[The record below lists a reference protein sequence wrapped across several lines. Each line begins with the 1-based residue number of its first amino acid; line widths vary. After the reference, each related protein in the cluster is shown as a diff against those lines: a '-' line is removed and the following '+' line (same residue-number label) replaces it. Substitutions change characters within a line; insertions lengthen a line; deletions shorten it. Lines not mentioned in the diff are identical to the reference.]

1 MFLSAKTPLLA
12 VDIGSNSIKV
22 GRLMGAPGKYELS
35 NFGVMPLESES
46 VLDGVVQDEDHVVD
60 ALSRL
65 VKAEGMEDCP
75 HAVASVAGEAVMI
88 KKIKVPMMSH
98 EELEEFIPQEAEQYI
113 PFDIDDVRIDFQVLD
128 GTPAL
133 EEHEFEEEEE
143 KQEILLV
150 AVQNEIIDSRTN
162 VLTAAGLKPV
172 IIDLDVFAMVNAI
185 NISRNLQDM
194 GSVAII
200 DLGGAFTHL
209 NILMDGVTSYTRD
222 IPIGQDVCTN
232 KLMEKYELEYR
243 ESENIKVGAIP
254 EGAEKEVIVE
264 TIIESFEPILDELH
278 KSFEFFSTTSNS
290 QVEQAF
296 LCGGGAMIPGV
307 DGFLADR
314 LGVPVEIF
322 NPLEAVR
329 LGARKFDAQSL
340 NQMAPMATVAIG
352 LATRRFDYI

>member
-1 MFLSAKTPLLA
+1 MFLSAKMPLLA

-22 GRLMGAPGKYELS
+22 GRLMGTPGKYELS

-46 VLDGVVQDEDHVVD
+46 VIDGVVQDEDHVAD
-60 ALSRL
+60 ALARL
-65 VKAEGMEDCP
+65 VKAENVDTP

-88 KKIKVPMMSH
+88 KKIKVPVMSH

-113 PFDIDDVRIDFQVLD
+113 PFDIDDVRIDFQVLE
-128 GTPAL
+128 GTPTL
-133 EEHEFEEEEE
+133 EDHEFEEEEE

-150 AVQNEIIDSRTN
+150 AVQNDIIDSRSN

-185 NISRNLQDM
+185 NISRNLQAM

-200 DLGGAFTHL
+200 DLGGTFTHL

-222 IPIGQDVCTN
+222 IPVGQDTCTT
-232 KLMEKYELEYR
+232 KLMDKYELEYR

-254 EGAEKEVIVE
+254 EGADKDEVIE
-264 TIIESFEPILDELH
+264 AIIESFEPILEELH

-290 QVEQAF
+290 QVETAF

-307 DGFLADR
+307 
-314 LGVPVEIF
+314 PVEIF
-322 NPLEAVR
+322 NPLEAIR

-340 NQMAPMATVAIG
+340 SQMAPMATVAIG

>member
-12 VDIGSNSIKV
+12 VDIGSNSIKI
-22 GRLMGAPGKYELS
+22 GRLMGTPGKYELS

-46 VLDGVVQDEDHVVD
+46 VIDGVVQDEDHVAD
-60 ALSRL
+60 ALARL
-65 VKAEGMEDCP
+65 VKAEDVDTP
-75 HAVASVAGEAVMI
+75 YAVASVAGEAVMI

-113 PFDIDDVRIDFQVLD
+113 PFDIDDVRIDFHVLD
-128 GTPAL
+128 GAPAL
-133 EEHEFEEEEE
+133 DEHEFEEEEE

-150 AVQNEIIDSRTN
+150 AVQNEIIDSRSE

-200 DLGGAFTHL
+200 DLGGAFTHI
-209 NILMDGVTSYTRD
+209 NILMDGMTSYTRD
-222 IPIGQDVCTN
+222 IPAGQDACTN
-232 KLMEKYELEYR
+232 ALMEKYELEYR
-243 ESENIKVGAIP
+243 ESESIKVGAIP
-254 EGAEKEVIVE
+254 EGAEKEQVIE
-264 TIIESFEPILDELH
+264 TIIESFEPIMEELY

-296 LCGGGAMIPGV
+296 VCGGGAMIPGV

-340 NQMAPMATVAIG
+340 GQMAPMATVAIG

>member
-22 GRLMGAPGKYELS
+22 GRLMGTPGKFELS
-35 NFGVMPLESES
+35 NFGVMPLDPES
-46 VLDGVVQDEDHVVD
+46 VVEGVVQDEDHVVD
-60 ALSRL
+60 ALTRL
-65 VKAEGMEDCP
+65 VHAENVDTP
-75 HAVASVAGEAVMI
+75 YAVASVAGEAVMI
-88 KKIKVPMMSH
+88 KKIKVPMMSK

-113 PFDIDDVRIDFQVLD
+113 PFDIDDVRIDFQILEGVSTLD
-128 GTPAL
+128 
-133 EEHEFEEEEE
+133 EHELEEEEE

-150 AVQNEIIDSRTN
+150 AVQNEIIDSRSN
-162 VLTAAGLKPV
+162 VLTAAGLKPC
-172 IIDLDVFAMVNAI
+172 IIDLDVFAIVNAI
-185 NISRNLQDM
+185 SISRNLQDM
-194 GSVAII
+194 GSVALI

-222 IPIGQDVCTN
+222 IPIGQDACTTA
-232 KLMEKYELEYR
+232 LMSKYEMEYR

-254 EGAEKEVIVE
+254 EDANKEEVIDL
-264 TIIESFEPILDELH
+264 IIESYEPILEELH

-322 NPLEAVR
+322 NPLEAVK
-329 LGARKFDAQSL
+329 LGARKFDPQSL
-340 NQMAPMATVAIG
+340 GQMAPMATVALG

>member
-22 GRLMGAPGKYELS
+22 GRLLGTPGKFELS
-35 NFGVMPLESES
+35 NFGMMPLDPES
-46 VLDGVVQDEDHVVD
+46 VVEGVVQDEDHVVD
-60 ALSRL
+60 ALTRL
-65 VKAEGMEDCP
+65 VHAEEVDTP
-75 HAVASVAGEAVMI
+75 YAVASVAGEAVMI
-88 KKIKVPMMSH
+88 KKIKVPMMSK

-113 PFDIDDVRIDFQVLD
+113 PFDIDDVRIDFQILEGV
-128 GTPAL
+128 TTM
-133 EEHEFEEEEE
+133 EEHEFEEEED

-150 AVQNEIIDSRTN
+150 AVQNEIIDSRSN
-162 VLTAAGLKPV
+162 VLTAAGLKPC
-172 IIDLDVFAMVNAI
+172 IIDLDVFAIVNAI
-185 NISRNLQDM
+185 SISRNLQDM
-194 GSVAII
+194 GSVALM

-222 IPIGQDVCTN
+222 IPIGQDACTTQ
-232 KLMEKYELEYR
+232 LMAKYEMEYR

-254 EGAEKEVIVE
+254 EDANKEEIIDL
-264 TIIESFEPILDELH
+264 IIESYEPILEELH

-307 DGFLADR
+307 DGLLADR

-322 NPLEAVR
+322 NPLEAVK
-329 LGARKFDAQSL
+329 LGARKFDPQSL
-340 NQMAPMATVAIG
+340 AQMAPMATVALG

>member
-1 MFLSAKTPLLA
+1 MFLSEKTPLLA

-22 GRLMGAPGKYELS
+22 GRLMGTKGKFELS
-35 NFGVMPLESES
+35 NFGVMPLDPEAVIE
-46 VLDGVVQDEDHVVD
+46 GVVQDEDHVVD
-60 ALSRL
+60 ALGRL
-65 VKAEGMEDCP
+65 VKAEGVDTP
-75 HAVASVAGEAVMI
+75 YAVASVAGEAVMI
-88 KKIKVPMMSH
+88 KKIKVPLMSK
-98 EELEEFIPQEAEQYI
+98 EELEDFIPQEAEQYI
-113 PFDIDDVRIDFQVLD
+113 PFDIDDVRIDFQILE

-150 AVQNEIIDSRTN
+150 AVQNEIIDSRIN

-185 NISRNLQDM
+185 GISRNLKDM

-222 IPIGQDVCTN
+222 IPIGQDACTG
-232 KLMEKYELEYR
+232 KLMEKYELDYR

-254 EGAEKEVIVE
+254 EGAGKEEVVE
-264 TIIESFEPILDELH
+264 AIIESFEPILEELH

-322 NPLEAVR
+322 NPLESIK
-329 LGARKFDAQSL
+329 LGMRKFDKKSL
-340 NQMAPMATVAIG
+340 GQMAPMATVAIG
-352 LATRRFDYI
+352 LATRRFDYL

>member
-22 GRLMGAPGKYELS
+22 GRLLGTPGKFELS
-35 NFGVMPLESES
+35 NFGMMPLDPES
-46 VLDGVVQDEDHVVD
+46 VVEGVVQDEDHVVD
-60 ALSRL
+60 ALTRL
-65 VKAEGMEDCP
+65 VHAENVDTP
-75 HAVASVAGEAVMI
+75 YAVASVAGEAVMI
-88 KKIKVPMMSH
+88 KKIKVPMMSK

-113 PFDIDDVRIDFQVLD
+113 PFDIDDVRIDFQILEGVA
-128 GTPAL
+128 TM
-133 EEHEFEEEEE
+133 EEHEFEEEED

-150 AVQNEIIDSRTN
+150 AVQNEIIDSRSN
-162 VLTAAGLKPV
+162 VLTAAGLKPC
-172 IIDLDVFAMVNAI
+172 IIDLDVFAIVNAI
-185 NISRNLQDM
+185 SISRNLQDM
-194 GSVAII
+194 GSVALM

-222 IPIGQDVCTN
+222 IPIGQDACTTQ
-232 KLMEKYELEYR
+232 LMAKYEMEYR
-243 ESENIKVGAIP
+243 ESESIKVGAIP
-254 EGAEKEVIVE
+254 EDANKEEIIDL
-264 TIIESFEPILDELH
+264 IIESYEPILEELH

-307 DGFLADR
+307 DGLLSDR

-322 NPLEAVR
+322 NPLEAVK
-329 LGARKFDAQSL
+329 LGARKFDPQSL
-340 NQMAPMATVAIG
+340 SQMAPMATVALG

>member
-1 MFLSAKTPLLA
+1 MFLSGKTSLLA

-22 GRLMGAPGKYELS
+22 GRLLGTPGKFELA
-35 NFGVMPLESES
+35 NFGIMPLEPEA
-46 VLDGVVQDEDHVVD
+46 VVEGMVQDEDHVVD
-60 ALSRL
+60 ALGRL
-65 VKAEGMEDCP
+65 IHAEEVDTP
-75 HAVASVAGEAVMI
+75 YAVASVAGEAVMI
-88 KKIKVPMMSH
+88 KKIKVPMMSQ
-98 EELEEFIPQEAEQYI
+98 EELEEFIPTEAEQYI
-113 PFDIDDVRIDFQVLD
+113 PFDIDDVRIDFQVLE
-128 GTPAL
+128 GTPAM
-133 EEHEFEEEEE
+133 EEHEFEDEEE

-185 NISRNLQDM
+185 SISRNLQEM

-209 NILMDGVTSYTRD
+209 NILMDGVTSFTRD
-222 IPIGQDVCTN
+222 TPIGQDACTH

-243 ESENIKVGAIP
+243 ESEDIKIGALP
-254 EGAEKEVIVE
+254 EGAERQEVIDL
-264 TIIESFEPILDELH
+264 IIESFEPILDELQ

-307 DGFLADR
+307 DGFMADR

-322 NPLEAVR
+322 NPLEGIR
-329 LGARKFDAQSL
+329 LGSRKFDPQSL
-340 NQMAPMATVAIG
+340 SQMAPMATIAIG
-352 LATRRFDYI
+352 LAARRFDYI

>member
-22 GRLMGAPGKYELS
+22 GRLMGTPGKFELS
-35 NFGVMPLESES
+35 NFGVMPLDPES
-46 VLDGVVQDEDHVVD
+46 VVEGVVQDEDHVVD
-60 ALSRL
+60 ALTRL
-65 VKAEGMEDCP
+65 VHAENVDTP
-75 HAVASVAGEAVMI
+75 YAVASVAGEAVMI
-88 KKIKVPMMSH
+88 KKIKVPMMSK

-113 PFDIDDVRIDFQVLD
+113 PFDIDDVRIDFQI
-128 GTPAL
+128 L
-133 EEHEFEEEEE
+133 EGVSTIDEHELEEEEE

-150 AVQNEIIDSRTN
+150 AVQNEIIDSRSN
-162 VLTAAGLKPV
+162 VLTAAGLKPC
-172 IIDLDVFAMVNAI
+172 IIDLDVFAIVNAI
-185 NISRNLQDM
+185 SISRNLQDM
-194 GSVAII
+194 GSVALI

-222 IPIGQDVCTN
+222 IPIGQDACTTS
-232 KLMEKYELEYR
+232 LMSKYEMEYR
-243 ESENIKVGAIP
+243 ESEDIKVGAIP
-254 EGAEKEVIVE
+254 EDANKEEVIDL
-264 TIIESFEPILDELH
+264 IIESYEPILEELH

-322 NPLEAVR
+322 NPLEAVK
-329 LGARKFDAQSL
+329 LGARKFDPQSL
-340 NQMAPMATVAIG
+340 SQMAPMATVALG
-352 LATRRFDYI
+352 LATRRFEYI

>member
-22 GRLMGAPGKYELS
+22 GRLMGTPGKYELS

-46 VLDGVVQDEDHVVD
+46 VVEGVVQDEDHVVD
-60 ALSRL
+60 ALTRL
-65 VKAEGMEDCP
+65 VKAEDMDTP
-75 HAVASVAGEAVMI
+75 YAVASVAGEAVMI

-113 PFDIDDVRIDFQVLD
+113 PFDIDDVRIDFQILE
-128 GTPAL
+128 GTPTL
-133 EEHEFEEEEE
+133 EDHEFEEEVE

-150 AVQNEIIDSRTN
+150 SVQNEIIDSRSN

-222 IPIGQDVCTN
+222 IPGGQDACTN
-232 KLMEKYELEYR
+232 TLMEKYELEYR

-254 EGAEKEVIVE
+254 EGGEKEEVIE
-264 TIIESFEPILDELH
+264 LIAESFEPILEELTSH
-278 KSFEFFSTTSNS
+278 SSFSAPHPT
-290 QVEQAF
+290 
-296 LCGGGAMIPGV
+296 
-307 DGFLADR
+307 
-314 LGVPVEIF
+314 
-322 NPLEAVR
+322 VR
-329 LGARKFDAQSL
+329 LNRPFFAAVGQ
-340 NQMAPMATVAIG
+340 
-352 LATRRFDYI
+352 

>member
-22 GRLMGAPGKYELS
+22 GRLLGTPGKFELS
-35 NFGVMPLESES
+35 NFGMMPLDPES
-46 VLDGVVQDEDHVVD
+46 VVEGVVQDEDHVVD
-60 ALSRL
+60 ALTRL
-65 VKAEGMEDCP
+65 VHAEAVDTP
-75 HAVASVAGEAVMI
+75 YAVASVAGEAVMI
-88 KKIKVPMMSH
+88 KKIKVPMMSK

-113 PFDIDDVRIDFQVLD
+113 PFDIDDVRIDFQILEGVS
-128 GTPAL
+128 TM
-133 EEHEFEEEEE
+133 EEHEFEEEED

-150 AVQNEIIDSRTN
+150 AVQNEIIDSRSN
-162 VLTAAGLKPV
+162 VLTAAGLKPC
-172 IIDLDVFAMVNAI
+172 IIDLDVFAIVNAI
-185 NISRNLQDM
+185 SISRNLQDM
-194 GSVAII
+194 GSVALM

-222 IPIGQDVCTN
+222 IPIGQDACTTQ
-232 KLMEKYELEYR
+232 LMAKYEMEYR
-243 ESENIKVGAIP
+243 ESESIKVGAIP
-254 EGAEKEVIVE
+254 EDANKEEIIDL
-264 TIIESFEPILDELH
+264 IIESYEPILEELH

-307 DGFLADR
+307 DGLLSDR

-322 NPLEAVR
+322 NPLEAVK
-329 LGARKFDAQSL
+329 LGARKFDPQSL
-340 NQMAPMATVAIG
+340 SQMAPMATVALG

>member
-22 GRLMGAPGKYELS
+22 ARVMGPSKRFELA
-35 NFGVMPLESES
+35 NFGVMPLEPES
-46 VLDGVVQDEDHVVD
+46 VIEGVVQDEDHVVD
-60 ALSRL
+60 ALGRL
-65 VKAEGMEDCP
+65 VKAEQVETP
-75 HAVASVAGEAVMI
+75 YAVASVAGEAVMI
-88 KKIKVPMMSH
+88 KKIKVPMMSQ

-113 PFDIDDVRIDFQVLD
+113 PFDIDDVRIDFQILE
-128 GTPAL
+128 GTPVI

-150 AVQNEIIDSRTN
+150 AVQNDIIDSRTS

-185 NISRNLQDM
+185 SISRNLRDL

-222 IPIGQDVCTN
+222 IPIGQDACTN
-232 KLMEKYELEYR
+232 KLMEKFDLEFR
-243 ESENIKVGAIP
+243 DSENIKVGALP
-254 EGAEKEVIVE
+254 EGAERQE
-264 TIIESFEPILDELH
+264 IIDAITESFDPILEELN
-278 KSFEFFSTTSNS
+278 KSFEFFGTTSNS
-290 QVEQAF
+290 QVEAAF
-296 LCGGGAMIPGV
+296 ICGGGALIPGV

-322 NPLEAVR
+322 NPFEAIK
-329 LGARKFDAQSL
+329 LGGRKFDSQSL
-340 NQMAPMATVAIG
+340 SLMAPMATVAMG
-352 LATRRFDYI
+352 LAARRFTYL

>member
-1 MFLSAKTPLLA
+1 
-12 VDIGSNSIKV
+12 
-22 GRLMGAPGKYELS
+22 
-35 NFGVMPLESES
+35 
-46 VLDGVVQDEDHVVD
+46 
-60 ALSRL
+60 
-65 VKAEGMEDCP
+65 
-75 HAVASVAGEAVMI
+75 
-88 KKIKVPMMSH
+88 
-98 EELEEFIPQEAEQYI
+98 
-113 PFDIDDVRIDFQVLD
+113 
-128 GTPAL
+128 
-133 EEHEFEEEEE
+133 
-143 KQEILLV
+143 
-150 AVQNEIIDSRTN
+150 

-222 IPIGQDVCTN
+222 IPIGQDICTN
-232 KLMEKYELEYR
+232 TLMEKYELEYR

-254 EGAEKEVIVE
+254 EGSEKEAIVE

-314 LGVPVEIF
+314 LGIPVEIF

>member
-22 GRLMGAPGKYELS
+22 GRLMGSAKRFELS
-35 NFGVMPLESES
+35 NFGIMPLEPDS
-46 VLDGVVQDEDHVVD
+46 VIEGVVQDEDHVVD
-60 ALSRL
+60 ALGRL
-65 VKAEGMEDCP
+65 IKAENVDTP
-75 HAVASVAGEAVMI
+75 YAVASVAGEAVMI
-88 KKIKVPMMSH
+88 KKIKVPMMTP

-113 PFDIDDVRIDFQVLD
+113 PFDIDDVRIDFQILE
-128 GTPAL
+128 GTPVM

-185 NISRNLQDM
+185 SISRNLQDL

-200 DLGGAFTHL
+200 DLGGSFTHL

-222 IPIGQDVCTN
+222 IPIGQDACTG
-232 KLMEKYELEYR
+232 KLMEKYEMEFR
-243 ESENIKVGAIP
+243 DSENIKVGALP
-254 EGAEKEVIVE
+254 EGSERQDVIDVIVE
-264 TIIESFEPILDELH
+264 SFDPIIEELN
-278 KSFEFFSTTSNS
+278 KSFEFFGTTSNS
-290 QVEQAF
+290 QVEHAF
-296 LCGGGAMIPGV
+296 LCGGGSMVPGV

-314 LGVPVEIF
+314 LGIPVEIF
-322 NPLEAVR
+322 NPLEAVKMA
-329 LGARKFDAQSL
+329 GRKFDAQSMSL
-340 NQMAPMATVAIG
+340 MAPMATVAIG
-352 LATRRFDYI
+352 LATRRFTYL

>member
-22 GRLMGAPGKYELS
+22 GRLIGTPGKYELS
-35 NFGVMPLESES
+35 NFGVMPLDPES
-46 VLDGVVQDEDHVVD
+46 VIEGVVQDEDHVVD
-60 ALSRL
+60 ALTRL
-65 VKAEGMEDCP
+65 VKAEEVDTP
-75 HAVASVAGEAVMI
+75 YAVASVAGEAVMI
-88 KKIKVPMMSH
+88 KKIKVPLMSK
-98 EELEEFIPQEAEQYI
+98 EELEEFIPREAEQYI
-113 PFDIDDVRIDFQVLD
+113 PFDIDDVRIDFQILE
-128 GTPAL
+128 GTPAM

-150 AVQNEIIDSRTN
+150 AVQNEIINSRSN
-162 VLTAAGLKPV
+162 VLTAAGLKPC

-185 NISRNLQDM
+185 KISRNLQEM

-222 IPIGQDVCTN
+222 IPVGQDACTN
-232 KLMEKYELEYR
+232 KLMSKYEMEYR
-243 ESENIKVGAIP
+243 DSENIKVGVLP
-254 EGAEKEVIVE
+254 EDADKDEVIELIVE
-264 TIIESFEPILDELH
+264 SYEPILEELH

-290 QVEQAF
+290 QVEQVF

-322 NPLEAVR
+322 NPLEVVK
-329 LGARKFDAQSL
+329 LGARKFDRQSL
-340 NQMAPMATVAIG
+340 GQMAPMATVALG

>member
-22 GRLMGAPGKYELS
+22 GRLLGTPGKFELS
-35 NFGVMPLESES
+35 NFGMMPLDPES
-46 VLDGVVQDEDHVVD
+46 VVEGVVQDEDHVVD
-60 ALSRL
+60 ALTRL
-65 VKAEGMEDCP
+65 VHAENVDTP
-75 HAVASVAGEAVMI
+75 YAVASVAGEAVMI
-88 KKIKVPMMSH
+88 KKIKVPMMSK

-113 PFDIDDVRIDFQVLD
+113 PFDIDDVRIDFQILEGVA
-128 GTPAL
+128 TM
-133 EEHEFEEEEE
+133 EEHEFEEEED

-150 AVQNEIIDSRTN
+150 AVQNEIIDSRSN
-162 VLTAAGLKPV
+162 VLTAAGLKPC
-172 IIDLDVFAMVNAI
+172 IIDLDVFAIVNAI
-185 NISRNLQDM
+185 SISRNLKDM
-194 GSVAII
+194 GSVALM

-222 IPIGQDVCTN
+222 IPIGQDACTTQ
-232 KLMEKYELEYR
+232 LMAKYEMEYR
-243 ESENIKVGAIP
+243 ESESIKVGAIP
-254 EGAEKEVIVE
+254 EDANKEEIIDL
-264 TIIESFEPILDELH
+264 IIESYEPILEELH

-307 DGFLADR
+307 DGLLSDR

-322 NPLEAVR
+322 NPLEAVK
-329 LGARKFDAQSL
+329 LGARKFDPQSL
-340 NQMAPMATVAIG
+340 SQMAPMATVALG

>member
-22 GRLMGAPGKYELS
+22 GRLLGTPGKFELS
-35 NFGVMPLESES
+35 NFGMMPLDPES
-46 VLDGVVQDEDHVVD
+46 VVEGVVQDEDHVVD
-60 ALSRL
+60 ALTRL
-65 VKAEGMEDCP
+65 VHAENVDTP
-75 HAVASVAGEAVMI
+75 YAVASVAGEAVMI
-88 KKIKVPMMSH
+88 KKIKVPMMSK

-113 PFDIDDVRIDFQVLD
+113 PFDIDDVRIDFQILEGVS
-128 GTPAL
+128 TM
-133 EEHEFEEEEE
+133 EEHEFEEEED

-150 AVQNEIIDSRTN
+150 AVQNEIIDSRSN
-162 VLTAAGLKPV
+162 VLTAAGLKPC
-172 IIDLDVFAMVNAI
+172 IIDLDVFAIVNAI
-185 NISRNLQDM
+185 SISRNLQDM
-194 GSVAII
+194 GSVALM

-222 IPIGQDVCTN
+222 IPIGQDACTTQ
-232 KLMEKYELEYR
+232 LMAKYEMEYR
-243 ESENIKVGAIP
+243 ESESIKVGAIP
-254 EGAEKEVIVE
+254 EDANKEEIIDL
-264 TIIESFEPILDELH
+264 IIESYEPILEELH

-307 DGFLADR
+307 DGLLSDR

-322 NPLEAVR
+322 NPLEAVK
-329 LGARKFDAQSL
+329 LGARKFDPQSL
-340 NQMAPMATVAIG
+340 SQMAPMATVALG